1 MTCVGLDAM
10 HAATA
15 QGGARPYEAVGTRPY
30 DGDGRAH
37 CGLRMDR
44 GMKEA

>member
-1 MTCVGLDAM
+1 M

-15 QGGARPYEAVGTRPY
+15 QGGATVPYAAVGTRPC
-30 DGDGRAH
+30 DGDGQAH
-37 CGLRMDR
+37 CGLRVDR